1 MQPPGSDE
9 TWVLRDLAKLDG
21 VRQRTELLE
30 ALVLDLPDAFAGH
43 IERPSDLVE
52 GARMLSVQSVPQLEH
67 LTLPAVERPEDLPQR
82 FLAERDLGLLVG
94 QRQVLVR
101 DEVAELGLVLVA
113 NRLLEGDGRLGAT
126 ADLLHLVAGE
136 IEIAADL
143 HRRRLPPELGAELA
157 LRAHDLVQLLDHVH
171 GHPDRSGLVG
181 QRARHRL
188 TDPPGRVRRELEAF
202 AVVEL
207 LRSADESDRPLLD
220 QIEEGQTLVPVL
232 LGDRD
237 DETEIGL
244 DHLLLR
250 TMVATLD
257 PLRELD
263 LLHAGHDLDLKLL
276 ERVVKVVD
284 LGRLQ
289 VELVER
295 DRDFVR
301 AQLAVLPPRLE
312 ERLGVLRLHEVD
324 DGLRCNG
331 YLYYAHSVP
340 PSWSGAARAA
350 AANSRSA
357 ETGRRACWKAAPRRR
372 WLWAA
377 VDGRSKLGTNGGRPG
392 GVSPKRRS
400 WARTAEG
407 ESGCARSASR
417 QAATAS
423 SFCPESASAIPSSK
437 RTKALPG

>member
-67 LTLPAVERPEDLPQR
+67 LTLPAGERPEDLP
-82 FLAERDLGLLVG
+82 
-94 QRQVLVR
+94 
-101 DEVAELGLVLVA
+101 
-113 NRLLEGDGRLGAT
+113 LGA
-126 ADLLHLVAGE
+126 HN
-136 IEIAADL
+136 
-143 HRRRLPPELGAELA
+143 
-157 LRAHDLVQLLDHVH
+157 LVQLLDHVH
-171 GHPDRSGLVG
+171 GHPDRSSLVG

-263 LLHAGHDLDLKLL
+263 LLRGGEEVDLADVLEEELQGVSRDLARLLDLLLFLLHAGHDLDLKLL

-340 PSWSGAARAA
+340 PSW
-350 AANSRSA
+350 
-357 ETGRRACWKAAPRRR
+357 TGVLAMPH
-372 WLWAA
+372 
-377 VDGRSKLGTNGGRPG
+377 
-392 GVSPKRRS
+392 
-400 WARTAEG
+400 
-407 ESGCARSASR
+407 CAS
-417 QAATAS
+417 
-423 SFCPESASAIPSSK
+423 
-437 RTKALPG
+437 